1 MRRAP
6 DRPWWMPL
14 ATASG
19 ALLVRLLGRSWRI
32 ELVGVAERDAEVAAG
47 AGPCIFVFWHARLL
61 PLVFTHRKRG
71 IAVLISRSR
80 DGELISGIVERMGF
94 VTARG
99 SSSRG
104 ASEGMLDLI
113 RWGERGHDLAV
124 TPDGPR
130 GPAGQVRPGLVHLA
144 SRTGY
149 PIIPA
154 AAAARAATVLPS
166 WDRFRV
172 PRPFTRVVAGYG
184 EPVRVP
190 RDLDAGAVEAWRC
203 RIEQAIET
211 LTRAF
216 ARRVG
221 EAP

>member
-1 MRRAP
+1 VRRDP

-14 ATASG
+14 ATAGG
-19 ALLVRLLGRSWRI
+19 AVMVRLLGRSWRI

-61 PLVFTHRKRG
+61 PLVFTHRERG

-80 DGELISGIVERMGF
+80 DGELIAGIVERMGF

-104 ASEGMLDLI
+104 ASEGMLELI
-113 RWGERGHDLAV
+113 RWGERGRDLAV

-130 GPAGQVRPGLVHLA
+130 GPAGQVRPGLVQLA
-144 SRTGY
+144 SLTGY
-149 PIIPA
+149 PIIPVA
-154 AAAARAATVLPS
+154 TASSATVVLSS

-172 PRPFTRVVAGYG
+172 PRPFSRVVAGYG

-203 RIEQAIET
+203 RIEQAIAAF
-211 LTRAF
+211 TRAL
-216 ARRVG
+216 ASRVG